1 MTESEEHAEEVEPAE
16 TSDNPLEPSPDY
28 GERDE
33 VAQKQEWQED
43 AREGG
48 E

>member
-1 MTESEEHAEEVEPAE
+1 MSESEHPPEELEPEE
-16 TSDNPLEPSPDY
+16 TADDPLEPVADF
-28 GERDE
+28 GEKEE
-33 VAQKQEWQED
+33 VAQTQEWEED

>member
-1 MTESEEHAEEVEPAE
+1 VSESSEHAEEIEPDE
-16 TSDNPLEPSPDY
+16 TTDNPLEPTPDF
-28 GERDE
+28 GEQEE

>member
-1 MTESEEHAEEVEPAE
+1 MSESNEHAEEIEPEE
-16 TSDNPLEPSPDY
+16 TSNSPLEPNPDF
-28 GERDE
+28 GEQEE
-33 VAQKQEWQED
+33 VAQKQEWEED